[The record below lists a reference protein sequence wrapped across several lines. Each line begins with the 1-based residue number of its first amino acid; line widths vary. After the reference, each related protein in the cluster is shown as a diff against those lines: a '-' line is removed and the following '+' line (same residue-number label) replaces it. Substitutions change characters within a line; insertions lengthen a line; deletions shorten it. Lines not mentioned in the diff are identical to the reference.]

1 VNVRGRARA
10 LDGRR
15 RRLHARGVHALPI
28 GGIVPAL
35 RGGAMSIAAL
45 LAAIGCGGPTFA
57 GGVYEND
64 HARYR
69 VGPLG
74 PEWDRME
81 VGSNDLA
88 FQRPD
93 MGTISVNSTCTEYED
108 VPVVALVNH
117 LLFGTTK
124 RRFVT
129 EEDVTLDGRGARHV
143 IVHAELDGV
152 PLEIELFV
160 MKKDGCVF
168 DLGHVRSRSTPP
180 SARADFLRLVHHFAV
195 LAVHPDG

>member
-1 VNVRGRARA
+1 VSVRVQIRTGRETT
-10 LDGRR
+10 
-15 RRLHARGVHALPI
+15 
-28 GGIVPAL
+28 PAL
-35 RGGAMSIAAL
+35 RGGAAGARELLCAAMLAAL
-45 LAAIGCGGPTFA
+45 GCGGATFE
-57 GGVYEND
+57 GNVYQND

-69 VGPLG
+69 IGPLG
-74 PEWDRME
+74 PGWDRMD

-88 FQRPD
+88 FHQED

-108 VPVVALVNH
+108 VPVSALVNH
-117 LLFGTTK
+117 LLFDTTK
-124 RRFVT
+124 RKFVV

-168 DLGHVRSRSTPP
+168 DLGHVRSRSAPP
-180 SARADFLRLVHHFAV
+180 AARADFLRLVQHFAV
-195 LAVHPDG
+195 LEVHLDG